1 MLGLKKSWRKME
13 ERGLSS
19 SLHGLDFL
27 SSGLFSSSPT
37 KFSSSPTT
45 TSTFCSFHH
54 QHPAAARYHLSQSLQ
69 L

>member
-1 MLGLKKSWRKME
+1 MLGLNKKLKME

-27 SSGLFSSSPT
+27 SSGVFSSSPT
-37 KFSSSPTT
+37 TTKFSSPTT